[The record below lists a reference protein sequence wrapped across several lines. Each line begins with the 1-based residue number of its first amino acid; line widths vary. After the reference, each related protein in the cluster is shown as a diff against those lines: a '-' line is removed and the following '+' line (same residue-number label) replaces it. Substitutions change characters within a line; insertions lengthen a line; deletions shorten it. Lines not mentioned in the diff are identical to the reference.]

1 MKILEK
7 LSLKLNLTLT
17 ELKIFLFLF
26 FSLIIGFFINLWKS
40 NQNSKY
46 LDFDYSEQ
54 DSMFYSSMDNVEYED
69 SIESKNQI
77 DSINNNSFNIKENKI
92 EKTTSNKKE
101 KTNKIIKIN
110 SATEEEIS
118 SLPGIGV
125 KTASNII
132 EYRNKKGSIDKAE
145 ELLNIKGIGKSKL
158 EKIRMLLN
166 FDK

>member
-17 ELKIFLFLF
+17 ELKIFLFLL
-26 FSLIIGFFINLWKS
+26 FSLLLGFFINLWKS
-40 NQNSKY
+40 HQNSKY

-54 DSMFYSSMDNVEYED
+54 DSMFYSSMDNVENED
-69 SIESKNQI
+69 SIEAKNQR
-77 DSINNNSFNIKENKI
+77 DSVIITKENKI
-92 EKTTSNKKE
+92 EKTYLSKKE

-110 SATEEEIS
+110 SATEEQIS
-118 SLPGIGV
+118 TLPGIGI
-125 KTASNII
+125 KTARNII
-132 EYRNKKGSIDKAE
+132 DYRNKKGSIEKAE